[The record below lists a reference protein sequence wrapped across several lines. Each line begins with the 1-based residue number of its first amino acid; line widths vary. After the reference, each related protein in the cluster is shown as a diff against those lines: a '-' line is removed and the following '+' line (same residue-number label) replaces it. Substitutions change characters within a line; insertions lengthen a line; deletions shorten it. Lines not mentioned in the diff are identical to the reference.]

1 MNDNSEGER
10 VSSENLA
17 MREPRHVG
25 RDYQPGHARQKRLTG
40 WKLIASV
47 SALVVTSLVISAG
60 TVVGWALF
68 NLTSSLQTVALPG
81 HEQPALAGI
90 GEWDGGF
97 NVLVVGSD
105 TRVGQGEQFGV
116 TDSELNDVNLLVHVS
131 ENHDHAT
138 VISFPRDTLIDIP
151 ACEQDDGSMSTP
163 RSMTPL
169 NNTWSIGGL
178 PCVAKTLEE
187 LTGLEIGY
195 AGVMTFTGV
204 AQLST
209 AVGGVDLC
217 ITKPIFDP
225 WSGLDL
231 PEAGWNTVEGGQAL
245 AFLRTRK
252 GVGDGSDLARI
263 SSQQVYM
270 SALVR
275 KLQAD
280 GVLNDITKLYS
291 IAQVAAQTMVLSSS
305 LGSLDVMVSM
315 ARALRTIPDE
325 NIVFVQFPV
334 LDAPEGYSGKVVPD
348 WNLAEALLQK
358 VRNDEPYVLGD
369 NSIGRGSREAPADEQ
384 TTEADTPADTP
395 AEQTT
400 TDAASAETGGSDSSP
415 SDTATDTPA
424 DQPVTEDP
432 APEPEVIEGLVGQTA
447 SDVTCAVAN

>member
-1 MNDNSEGER
+1 
-10 VSSENLA
+10 

-40 WKLIASV
+40 WKLFASV
-47 SALVVTSLVISAG
+47 AGLVVTSLVISAG

-81 HEQPALAGI
+81 HEAPALAGI
-90 GEWDGGF
+90 GEWEGGF

-151 ACEQDDGSMSTP
+151 ACEQDDGSLSTP
-163 RSMTPL
+163 RTMTAL
-169 NNTWSIGGL
+169 NNTWSIGRL

-187 LTGLEIGY
+187 LTGLEIAY

-209 AVGGVDLC
+209 AVGGVDVC
-217 ITKPIFDP
+217 ITEPIFDP

-315 ARALRTIPDE
+315 AQALRNIPDE

-334 LDAPEGYSGKVVPD
+334 VDAPEGYSGKVVPD
-348 WNLAEALLQK
+348 WNLAESLLDK

-369 NSIGRGSREAPADEQ
+369 NSIGRGSREAPADDTTIEADAPAEAPTPDT
-384 TTEADTPADTP
+384 TTE
-395 AEQTT
+395 
-400 TDAASAETGGSDSSP
+400 SAP
-415 SDTATDTPA
+415 SDTAATDAAPTDTASEAPTEEPVA
-424 DQPVTEDP
+424 DDP

>member
-1 MNDNSEGER
+1 
-10 VSSENLA
+10 

-40 WKLIASV
+40 WKLFASV
-47 SALVVTSLVISAG
+47 AGLVVTSLVISAG

-81 HEQPALAGI
+81 HEAPALAGI
-90 GEWDGGF
+90 GEWEGGF

-151 ACEQDDGSMSTP
+151 GCEQDDGSLSTP
-163 RSMTPL
+163 RTMTPL

-209 AVGGVDLC
+209 AVGGVDVC
-217 ITKPIFDP
+217 ITEPIFDP

-315 ARALRTIPDE
+315 AQALRNIPDE

-334 LDAPEGYSGKVVPD
+334 VDAPEGYSGKVVPD
-348 WNLAEALLQK
+348 WNLAESLLEK

-369 NSIGRGSREAPADEQ
+369 NSIGRGSREAPADDTTIEADAPAEAPTPDT
-384 TTEADTPADTP
+384 TTE
-395 AEQTT
+395 
-400 TDAASAETGGSDSSP
+400 SAP
-415 SDTATDTPA
+415 SDTAATDAAPTDTAPTDTASEAPTEEPVA
-424 DQPVTEDP
+424 DDP

>member
-1 MNDNSEGER
+1 MNDNSEGEH
-10 VSSENLA
+10 VSSEGVA

-40 WKLIASV
+40 WKLFASV
-47 SALVVTSLVISAG
+47 AGLVVTSLVISAG

-81 HEQPALAGI
+81 HEAPALAGI
-90 GEWDGGF
+90 GEWEGGF

-151 ACEQDDGSMSTP
+151 GCEQDDGSLSTP
-163 RSMTPL
+163 RTMTPL

-209 AVGGVDLC
+209 AVGGVDVC
-217 ITKPIFDP
+217 ITEPIFDP

-315 ARALRTIPDE
+315 AQALRNIPDE

-334 LDAPEGYSGKVVPD
+334 VDAPEGYSGKVVPD
-348 WNLAEALLQK
+348 WNLAESLLEK

-369 NSIGRGSREAPADEQ
+369 NSIGRGSREAPADDTTIEADAPAEAPTPDT
-384 TTEADTPADTP
+384 TTE
-395 AEQTT
+395 
-400 TDAASAETGGSDSSP
+400 SAP
-415 SDTATDTPA
+415 SDTAATDAAPTDTASEAPTEEPVA
-424 DQPVTEDP
+424 DDP

>member
-1 MNDNSEGER
+1 
-10 VSSENLA
+10 
-17 MREPRHVG
+17 MREPRQPG
-25 RDYQPGHARQKRLTG
+25 RDYQPGHARQKRLEG
-40 WKLIASV
+40 WKLMVSIAS
-47 SALVVTSLVISAG
+47 LVVVSLVVSAG

-68 NLTSSLQTVALPG
+68 NITSSLQTVALPG
-81 HEQPALAGI
+81 HEAPVLAGI
-90 GEWDGGF
+90 GEWEGGF

-105 TRVGQGEQFGV
+105 TRVGQGEQFGE

-163 RSMTPL
+163 RTMAAL
-169 NNTWSIGGL
+169 NTTWSIGGL

-209 AVGGVDLC
+209 AVGGVDVC
-217 ITKPIFDP
+217 ITEPIFDP

-245 AFLRTRK
+245 AFLRTRH

-280 GVLNDITKLYS
+280 GVLNDPTKLYS

-315 ARALRTIPDE
+315 ARALRNIPDE

-348 WNLAEALLQK
+348 WNLAEALLTK

-369 NSIGRGSREAPADEQ
+369 NSVGRGSREAPAED
-384 TTEADTPADTP
+384 TSTEADAPADAP
-395 AEQTT
+395 ADSASDQPAS
-400 TDAASAETGGSDSSP
+400 DAPTEDSSTSDSGQA
-415 SDTATDTPA
+415 DTQADAPA
-424 DQPVTEDP
+424 EDP
-432 APEPEVIEGLVGQTA
+432 APAEAEVLEGLVGQTA

>member
-1 MNDNSEGER
+1 
-10 VSSENLA
+10 VSSENIA
-17 MREPRHVG
+17 MREPRQPG
-25 RDYQPGHARQKRLTG
+25 RDYQPGHARQKRLEG
-40 WKLIASV
+40 WKLMVSIAS
-47 SALVVTSLVISAG
+47 LVVVSLVVSAG

-68 NLTSSLQTVALPG
+68 NITSSLQTVALPG
-81 HEQPALAGI
+81 HEAPVLAGI
-90 GEWDGGF
+90 GEWEGGF

-105 TRVGQGEQFGV
+105 TRVGQGEQFGE

-163 RSMTPL
+163 RTMAAL
-169 NNTWSIGGL
+169 NTTWSIGGL

-209 AVGGVDLC
+209 AVGGVDVC
-217 ITKPIFDP
+217 ITEPIFDP

-245 AFLRTRK
+245 AFLRTRH

-280 GVLNDITKLYS
+280 GVLNDPTKLYS

-315 ARALRTIPDE
+315 ARALRNIPDE

-348 WNLAEALLQK
+348 WNLAEALLTK

-369 NSIGRGSREAPADEQ
+369 NSVGRGSREAPAED
-384 TTEADTPADTP
+384 TSTEADAPADAP
-395 AEQTT
+395 ADSASDQPAS
-400 TDAASAETGGSDSSP
+400 DAPTEDSSTSDSGQADSQA
-415 SDTATDTPA
+415 DAPA
-424 DQPVTEDP
+424 EDP
-432 APEPEVIEGLVGQTA
+432 APAEAEVLEGLVGQTA

>member
-1 MNDNSEGER
+1 
-10 VSSENLA
+10 
-17 MREPRHVG
+17 MREPRKPG
-25 RDYQPGHARQKRLTG
+25 DYQPGHALQKRLSG
-40 WKLIASV
+40 WKLMLTIAG
-47 SALVVTSLVISAG
+47 LVVVSLVVSAG
-60 TVVGWALF
+60 TVVGWTLF
-68 NLTSSLQTVALPG
+68 SLTRSIQTVALPG
-81 HEQPALAGI
+81 HEAPVLAGV

-105 TRVGQGEQFGV
+105 TRVGQGDQFGE
-116 TDSELNDVNLLVHVS
+116 TGSELNDVNLLVHVS

-151 ACEQDDGSMSTP
+151 ACEQDDGSMSEP
-163 RSMTPL
+163 RTMTAL
-169 NNTWSIGGL
+169 NVTWSIGGL

-209 AVGGVDLC
+209 AVGGVDVC
-217 ITKPIFDP
+217 ITEPIFDP

-245 AFLRTRK
+245 AFLRTRH

-315 ARALRTIPDE
+315 AQALRNIPDE

-348 WNLAEALLQK
+348 WNLAEALLAK
-358 VRNDEPYVLGD
+358 VQNDELYILGD
-369 NSIGRGSREAPADEQ
+369 NSIGRGSREAPADETATDQ
-384 TTEADTPADTP
+384 
-395 AEQTT
+395 T
-400 TDAASAETGGSDSSP
+400 TDATAAP
-415 SDTATDTPA
+415 SDAATDTVATDQAATDTPA
-424 DQPVTEDP
+424 DEAPADQATTDSTTDTSSEETPV
-432 APEPEVIEGLVGQTA
+432 EPEVIEGLVGQTA

>member
-1 MNDNSEGER
+1 MNDNSEGEQ
-10 VSSENLA
+10 VSSEGVA

-40 WKLIASV
+40 WKLFASV
-47 SALVVTSLVISAG
+47 AGLVVTSLVISAG

-81 HEQPALAGI
+81 HEAPALAGI
-90 GEWDGGF
+90 GEWEGGF

-151 ACEQDDGSMSTP
+151 GCEQDDGSLSTP
-163 RSMTPL
+163 RTMTPL

-209 AVGGVDLC
+209 AVGGVDVC
-217 ITKPIFDP
+217 ITEPIFDP

-315 ARALRTIPDE
+315 AQALRNIPDE

-334 LDAPEGYSGKVVPD
+334 LDAPEGFSGKVVPD
-348 WNLAEALLQK
+348 WNLAESLLEK

-369 NSIGRGSREAPADEQ
+369 NSIGRGSREAPADDTSIEVEASAEAPAQ
-384 TTEADTPADTP
+384 DTTTEAA
-395 AEQTT
+395 
-400 TDAASAETGGSDSSP
+400 P
-415 SDTATDTPA
+415 SDTAATDAAPTDTASEAPTEEPVA
-424 DQPVTEDP
+424 DDP

>member
-1 MNDNSEGER
+1 MNDNSEGEQ
-10 VSSENLA
+10 VSSEGVA
-17 MREPRHVG
+17 MREPRQVG

-40 WKLIASV
+40 WKFFASV
-47 SALVVTSLVISAG
+47 AGLVVTSLVISAG

-81 HEQPALAGI
+81 HEAPALAGI
-90 GEWDGGF
+90 GEWEGGF

-151 ACEQDDGSMSTP
+151 GCEQDDGSLSTP
-163 RSMTPL
+163 RTMTPL

-209 AVGGVDLC
+209 AVGGVDVC
-217 ITKPIFDP
+217 ITEPIFDP

-315 ARALRTIPDE
+315 AQALRNIPDE

-334 LDAPEGYSGKVVPD
+334 LDAPEGFSGKVVPD
-348 WNLAEALLQK
+348 WNLAESLLEK

-369 NSIGRGSREAPADEQ
+369 NSIGRGSREAPAEDT
-384 TTEADTPADTP
+384 TTEADATAQD
-395 AEQTT
+395 TT
-400 TDAASAETGGSDSSP
+400 TEAAP
-415 SDTATDTPA
+415 SDTAATDAAPTDTASEAPTEEPVA
-424 DQPVTEDP
+424 DDP

>member
-1 MNDNSEGER
+1 MNDNSEGEQ
-10 VSSENLA
+10 VSSEGVA

-40 WKLIASV
+40 WKLFASV
-47 SALVVTSLVISAG
+47 AGLVVTSLVISAG

-81 HEQPALAGI
+81 HEAPALAGI
-90 GEWDGGF
+90 GEWEGGF

-151 ACEQDDGSMSTP
+151 GCEQDDGSLSTP
-163 RSMTPL
+163 RTMTPL

-209 AVGGVDLC
+209 AVGGVDVC
-217 ITKPIFDP
+217 ITEPIFDP

-315 ARALRTIPDE
+315 AQALRNIPDE

-334 LDAPEGYSGKVVPD
+334 VDAPEGYSGKVVPD
-348 WNLAEALLQK
+348 WNLAESLLEK

-369 NSIGRGSREAPADEQ
+369 NSIGRGSREAPADDTTIEADAPAEAPTPDT
-384 TTEADTPADTP
+384 TTE
-395 AEQTT
+395 
-400 TDAASAETGGSDSSP
+400 SAP
-415 SDTATDTPA
+415 SDTAATDAAPTDTASEAPTEEPVA
-424 DQPVTEDP
+424 DDP

>member
-1 MNDNSEGER
+1 
-10 VSSENLA
+10 VSSENIA
-17 MREPRHVG
+17 MREPRQPG
-25 RDYQPGHARQKRLTG
+25 RDYQPGHARQKRLEG
-40 WKLIASV
+40 WKLMVSIAS
-47 SALVVTSLVISAG
+47 LVVVSLVVSAG

-68 NLTSSLQTVALPG
+68 NITSSLQTVALPG
-81 HEQPALAGI
+81 HEAPVLAGI
-90 GEWDGGF
+90 GEWEGGF

-105 TRVGQGEQFGV
+105 TRVGQGEQFGE

-163 RSMTPL
+163 RTMAAL
-169 NNTWSIGGL
+169 NTTWSIGGL

-209 AVGGVDLC
+209 AVGGVDVC
-217 ITKPIFDP
+217 ITEPIFDP

-245 AFLRTRK
+245 AFLRTRH

-280 GVLNDITKLYS
+280 GVLNDPTKLYS

-315 ARALRTIPDE
+315 ARALRNIPDE

-348 WNLAEALLQK
+348 WNLAEALLTK

-369 NSIGRGSREAPADEQ
+369 NSVGRGSREAPAED
-384 TTEADTPADTP
+384 TSTEADAPADAP
-395 AEQTT
+395 ADSASDQPAS
-400 TDAASAETGGSDSSP
+400 DAPTEDSSTSDSGQA
-415 SDTATDTPA
+415 DTQADAPA
-424 DQPVTEDP
+424 EDP
-432 APEPEVIEGLVGQTA
+432 APAEAEVLEGLVGQTA

>member
-1 MNDNSEGER
+1 
-10 VSSENLA
+10 
-17 MREPRHVG
+17 MREPRQPG
-25 RDYQPGHARQKRLTG
+25 RDYQPGHARQKRLEG
-40 WKLIASV
+40 WKLMVSIAS
-47 SALVVTSLVISAG
+47 LVVVSLVISAG

-68 NLTSSLQTVALPG
+68 NITSSLQTVALPG
-81 HEQPALAGI
+81 HEAPALAGI
-90 GEWDGGF
+90 GEWEGGF

-105 TRVGQGEQFGV
+105 TRVGQGEQFGE

-163 RSMTPL
+163 RTMTAL

-209 AVGGVDLC
+209 AVGGVDVC
-217 ITKPIFDP
+217 ITEPIFDP

-280 GVLNDITKLYS
+280 GVLNNPTKLYS

-315 ARALRTIPDE
+315 ARALRNIPDE

-348 WNLAEALLQK
+348 WNLAEALLTK
-358 VRNDEPYVLGD
+358 VRNDEPYVLAD
-369 NSIGRGSREAPADEQ
+369 NSVGRGSREAPAED
-384 TTEADTPADTP
+384 TSTEADASADAPADTGSDQ
-395 AEQTT
+395 AT
-400 TDAASAETGGSDSSP
+400 TDAPTEDTSASDAGSSDAPAEE
-415 SDTATDTPA
+415 PA
-424 DQPVTEDP
+424 DDP
-432 APEPEVIEGLVGQTA
+432 APEEAEVIEGLVGQTA
-447 SDVTCAVAN
+447 SDITCAVAN

>member
-1 MNDNSEGER
+1 MNDNSEGEQ
-10 VSSENLA
+10 VSSEGVA

-40 WKLIASV
+40 WKLFASV
-47 SALVVTSLVISAG
+47 SGLVVTSLVISAG

-81 HEQPALAGI
+81 HEAPALAGI
-90 GEWDGGF
+90 GEWEGGF

-151 ACEQDDGSMSTP
+151 GCEQDDGSLSTP
-163 RSMTPL
+163 RTMTPL

-209 AVGGVDLC
+209 AVGGVDVC
-217 ITKPIFDP
+217 ITEPIFDP

-315 ARALRTIPDE
+315 AQALRNIPDE

-334 LDAPEGYSGKVVPD
+334 LDAPEGFSGKVVPD
-348 WNLAEALLQK
+348 WNLAESLLEK

-369 NSIGRGSREAPADEQ
+369 NSIGRGSREAPAEDT
-384 TTEADTPADTP
+384 TTEADATAQD
-395 AEQTT
+395 TT
-400 TDAASAETGGSDSSP
+400 TESAP
-415 SDTATDTPA
+415 SDTAATDAAPTDTASEAPTEEPVA
-424 DQPVTEDP
+424 DDP